1 MAKDSIELSPKYG
14 LNPTIKMCFYCG
26 EESGEIA
33 IMGRIR
39 EKGANGK
46 PVKDSDIEAPRQML
60 LDYQPCEKCKEKLKD
75 KFLIYRTEPAEGRL
89 PVFARDRIATAYVGI
104 PKEKAKEFLDDC
116 LNISEEEKE
125 HVIEKNGLMLDNE
138 GFDLLFK
145 ESEK

>member
-1 MAKDSIELSPKYG
+1 MAKDSIELSPKHG

-46 PVKDSDIEAPRQML
+46 PIKDSDVEAPRQML

-145 ESEK
+145 ESKK

>member
-1 MAKDSIELSPKYG
+1 MAKDSIELSPKHG

-39 EKGANGK
+39 ERGANGK
-46 PVKDSDIEAPRQML
+46 PVKDSDVEAPRQML

-145 ESEK
+145 ESKK

>member
-1 MAKDSIELSPKYG
+1 MAKDSIELSPKHG

-39 EKGANGK
+39 ERGANRK
-46 PVKDSDIEAPRQML
+46 PIKDSDVEAPRQML

-145 ESEK
+145 ESKK

>member
-1 MAKDSIELSPKYG
+1 MAKDSIELSPKHG

-39 EKGANGK
+39 ERGANGK
-46 PVKDSDIEAPRQML
+46 PIKDSDVEAPRQML

-145 ESEK
+145 ESKK

>member
-39 EKGANGK
+39 ERGADGR
-46 PVKDSDIEAPRQML
+46 PVKNSDIEAPRQML

-75 KFLIYRTEPAEGRL
+75 RFLIYRTESAEGRL
-89 PVFARDRIATAYVGI
+89 PVFARNRIATAYVGI

-125 HVIEKNGLMLDNE
+125 QVIEKNGLMLDNE

>member
-39 EKGANGK
+39 EKGTDGR
-46 PVKDSDIEAPRQML
+46 PVRGSDVEAPKHMF

-75 KFLIYRTEPAEGRL
+75 RFLVYRTEPADGRL
-89 PVFARDRIATAYVGI
+89 PVFAKDRIATAYVGI

-116 LNISEEEKE
+116 LNVSEEEKQQI
-125 HVIEKNGLMLDNE
+125 IEKNGLMLDNN
-138 GFDLLFK
+138 GFDLIFRG
-145 ESEK
+145 SEK